1 MTKTYVL
8 IPGAW
13 HGGWAWHPVAHRLRA
28 AGHRAIALTLPG
40 LALGD
45 DPRDLRLQDAV
56 DFVVHEIERRD
67 LSDVTLVAHSW
78 GGFPLTGAA
87 YRVPERI
94 AGAVFHSA
102 FVPTR
107 GVSMN
112 EAFAKEDADAS
123 RAAIEATPDRT
134 VRLTFDMARQFLV
147 QGEPEPLQ
155 RLVFD
160 LLVPQ
165 PGGYMLDV
173 LDVEDVTALGI
184 PAAYTLAEDDIALA
198 EPGAVLAAR
207 LGVEPVMTP
216 GTHEA
221 MLTHP
226 DEVAKAILSV

>member
-13 HGGWAWHPVAHRLRA
+13 HGGWAWHPVAQRLRA

-40 LALGD
+40 LAAGD
-45 DPRDLRLQDAV
+45 DPRGLRLQDAV
-56 DFVVHEIERRD
+56 DHVVHEIERRD

-87 YRVPERI
+87 YRVPERV

-112 EAFAKEDADAS
+112 EAFSKENADAV
-123 RAAIEATPDRT
+123 RAAIEATADHT
-134 VRLTFDMARQFLV
+134 VSLTFDQARQLLM
-147 QGEPEPLQ
+147 QGEPEALQ

-160 LLVPQ
+160 LMVPQ
-165 PGGYMLDV
+165 PGGYMLDA
-173 LDVEDVTALGI
+173 LDVEGFSALGI

-198 EPGAVLAAR
+198 LPGVELAAR

-226 DEVAKAILSV
+226 DEVAKAVLSV

>member
-1 MTKTYVL
+1 MAKTYVL

-13 HGGWAWHPVAHRLRA
+13 HGGWAWHPVARRLRA
-28 AGHRAIALTLPG
+28 AGHHAIALTLPG
-40 LALGD
+40 LAAGD
-45 DPRDLRLQDAV
+45 DPRELRLADAV

-67 LSDVTLVAHSW
+67 LTGVVLVAHSW
-78 GGFPLTGAA
+78 GGIPVTGAA
-87 YRVPERI
+87 YRIPQRI
-94 AGAVFHSA
+94 AGTVFHSA

-107 GVSMN
+107 GMSMN
-112 EAFAKEDADAS
+112 EAFSKDNADVV

-134 VRLTFDMARQFLV
+134 VSVTFEQAQQFLM

-165 PGGYMLDV
+165 PGGYMLDA

-184 PAAYTLAEDDIALA
+184 PAAYTLAEDDIGLA

-216 GTHEA
+216 GTHESL
-221 MLTHP
+221 LTHP
-226 DEVAKAILSV
+226 DEVARAVLSV

>member
-1 MTKTYVL
+1 
-8 IPGAW
+8 
-13 HGGWAWHPVAHRLRA
+13 
-28 AGHRAIALTLPG
+28 
-40 LALGD
+40 
-45 DPRDLRLQDAV
+45 
-56 DFVVHEIERRD
+56 
-67 LSDVTLVAHSW
+67 VAHSW
-78 GGFPLTGAA
+78 GGLPLTGAA

-107 GVSMN
+107 GVSMD
-112 EAFAKEDADAS
+112 EAFSKEGAGEVRDA
-123 RAAIEATPDRT
+123 ILATEDQT
-134 VRLTFDMARQFLV
+134 VIVTIDTARQFLMP
-147 QGEPEPLQ
+147 GEPEPLQ

-160 LLVPQ
+160 LMVPQ
-165 PGGYMLDV
+165 TGGYMLDT

-207 LGVEPVMTP
+207 VGAEPVMTP

-221 MLTHP
+221 MLAHP

>member
-1 MTKTYVL
+1 MTETYVL

-13 HGGWAWHPVAHRLRA
+13 HGGWAWHPVAQRLQA

-40 LALGD
+40 LAAGD
-45 DPRDLRLQDAV
+45 DPRDLRLEDAV
-56 DFVVHEIERRD
+56 DHVVHELERRD
-67 LSDVTLVAHSW
+67 LRDVTLVAHSW

-94 AGAVFHSA
+94 SKAIFHSA

-112 EAFAKEDADAS
+112 EAFAKENAEAS
-123 RAAIEATPDRT
+123 RQAIEATPNRT
-134 VRLTFDMARQFLV
+134 VDVPFELFRQFLI
-147 QGEPEPLQ
+147 QNEPEPVQ

-173 LDVEDVTALGI
+173 LDVEDVTQLGI
-184 PAAYTLAEDDIALA
+184 QAAYTLAENDIALA
-198 EPGAVLAAR
+198 LPGAELAAR

-226 DEVAKAILSV
+226 DEVAKAIMSV